1 MGLIVVFSH
10 STFSPAIRVDW
21 KMFNVLL
28 KDDKILDFIA
38 YIGEPFP
45 RQPTNSLVKA
55 CMRHSDSLDKEGN
68 SALSLSSEGGEC
80 EGGEGGEGGE
90 GRIVRVLLKPH
101 EGVLCFEPFDIHPKQ
116 MASEHTYNYNAF
128 HCTPSFTLSHAQ
140 VIPANGLASVHVTFH
155 PTTECLKDVGENIT
169 SYALGYC
176 SLDGAE
182 VHMS

>member
-116 MASEHTYNYNAF
+116 MASEHTYSTNQKKVGVSV
-128 HCTPSFTLSHAQ
+128 PSRSVQTEIHA
-140 VIPANGLASVHVTFH
+140 PANAVLRIETVI
-155 PTTECLKDVGENIT
+155 ERK
-169 SYALGYC
+169 
-176 SLDGAE
+176 
-182 VHMS
+182 